1 MFHCTKVCKAAYS
14 WGMLEFLIH
23 NHLVTG
29 RIIKISNMETTQLQ
43 LNPNTVS
50 VFQIIVAED
59 GSWGLNLIHVV
70 ADGAVSMAL
79 TDYLVA
85 SM

>member
-1 MFHCTKVCKAAYS
+1 
-14 WGMLEFLIH
+14 
-23 NHLVTG
+23 
-29 RIIKISNMETTQLQ
+29 METTQLQ

-59 GSWGLNLIHVV
+59 GSWSLNLIHIV
-70 ADGAVSMAL
+70 ADGTVSMAL